1 MRLSSFDIGE
11 RFATRRV
18 RARSGTLG
26 EVSGEQFMSM
36 LTLDPGDIKALLCT
50 GFNDFENGRPN
61 CASMGCSL
69 IAHLTGF
76 LFS

>member
-11 RFATRRV
+11 RFATRRE
-18 RARSGTLG
+18 RARSGTFG

-36 LTLDPGDIKALLCT
+36 LTLDLGDIKALPCT
-50 GFNDFENGRPN
+50 GFNDLENGKPN
-61 CASMGCSL
+61 YASMGRSL